1 MGRGRLQTHSG
12 NLWLDSESHFDLL
25 APDFKPVKGVTI
37 PDPHSLI
44 LRFGAAR
51 QILLQRISPVL
62 NSLQCLG
69 FEFSAGLNISSK
81 RVYQGEHGPRSPAL
95 TGSVG
100 LELGRVS

>member
-51 QILLQRISPVL
+51 QILLQRISPV
-62 NSLQCLG
+62 
-69 FEFSAGLNISSK
+69 
-81 RVYQGEHGPRSPAL
+81 P
-95 TGSVG
+95 
-100 LELGRVS
+100 